1 MNYKT
6 KTKDNMKKWFI
17 ENNKLVKIRGK
28 YWLIPCISIW
38 YDKEYFFETGVTSPA
53 FGIQISFLN
62 FAYGLTIQ
70 KGY

>member
-1 MNYKT
+1 
-6 KTKDNMKKWFI
+6 MKNWFI
-17 ENNKLVKIRGK
+17 EENRFVRMRGR

-38 YDKEYFFETGVTSPA
+38 YDKYYFLETGVTSPA
-53 FGIQISFLN
+53 LGIQISFLN

>member
-1 MNYKT
+1 
-6 KTKDNMKKWFI
+6 MKHSMTKWFI
-17 ENNKLVKIRGK
+17 ENNRFVRFRGK
-28 YWLIPCISIW
+28 YWIIPCISIW
-38 YDKEYFFETGVTSPA
+38 NDKYYFLETGVTSPA

>member
-1 MNYKT
+1 
-6 KTKDNMKKWFI
+6 MKKWFI
-17 ENNKLVKIRGK
+17 ENNRFVTIRGK

-38 YDKEYFFETGVTSPA
+38 YDKEYFLETGVTSPA

>member
-1 MNYKT
+1 M
-6 KTKDNMKKWFI
+6 KWFI
-17 ENNKLVKIRGK
+17 ENNRFVRINGK

-38 YDKEYFFETGVTSPA
+38 YDKYHFLETGVTSPA
-53 FGIQISFLN
+53 FGLQISFIN

>member
-1 MNYKT
+1 MG
-6 KTKDNMKKWFI
+6 KWFI
-17 ENNKLVKIRGK
+17 ENNRLVRMIGM
-28 YWLIPCISIW
+28 YWLIPCIEIW
-38 YDKEYFFETGVTSPA
+38 YDKYRFLETGVTSPA

>member
-1 MNYKT
+1 
-6 KTKDNMKKWFI
+6 MKNWFI
-17 ENNKLVKIRGK
+17 EDNRFVKMRGR

-38 YDKEYFFETGVTSPA
+38 HDKYYFLETGITSPA

-62 FAYGLTIQ
+62 FTYGLTIQ

>member
-1 MNYKT
+1 
-6 KTKDNMKKWFI
+6 MKNWFI
-17 ENNKLVKIRGK
+17 ENNRFVKFRGK
-28 YWLIPCISIW
+28 YWLIPCISLW
-38 YDKEYFFETGVTSPA
+38 YDKDFFLETGVTSAA

>member
-1 MNYKT
+1 
-6 KTKDNMKKWFI
+6 MKNWFI
-17 ENNKLVKIRGK
+17 ENSKFVKFRGK
-28 YWLIPCISIW
+28 FWILPCISIW
-38 YDKEYFFETGVTSPA
+38 YDREYFLETGVTSPA

>member
-1 MNYKT
+1 M
-6 KTKDNMKKWFI
+6 KWFV
-17 ENNKLVKIRGK
+17 ENNRFVRIKGK

-38 YDKEYFFETGVTSPA
+38 YDKHHFLETGVTSPA

>member
-1 MNYKT
+1 
-6 KTKDNMKKWFI
+6 MKKWFI
-17 ENNKLVKIRGK
+17 ENNRLVKMRGR

-38 YDKEYFFETGVTSPA
+38 YDKYYFLETGVTSPA
-53 FGIQISFLN
+53 FGIQISFLS

>member
-1 MNYKT
+1 
-6 KTKDNMKKWFI
+6 MKKWFI
-17 ENNKLVKIRGK
+17 ENNRLVKIRGK

-38 YDKEYFFETGVTSPA
+38 YDKYYFFETGVTSPA

>member
-1 MNYKT
+1 
-6 KTKDNMKKWFI
+6 MKKWFI
-17 ENNKLVKIRGK
+17 ENNRLVKIRGK

-38 YDKEYFFETGVTSPA
+38 YDKEYFFETGVTSPS

>member
-1 MNYKT
+1 M
-6 KTKDNMKKWFI
+6 KWFV
-17 ENNKLVKIRGK
+17 ENNRFVKTRGK

-38 YDKEYFFETGVTSPA
+38 YDKYYFLETGVTSPA

>member
-1 MNYKT
+1 M
-6 KTKDNMKKWFI
+6 KWFV
-17 ENNKLVKIRGK
+17 EKNRFVKIRGK

-38 YDKEYFFETGVTSPA
+38 YDKHYFLETGVTSPA

>member
-1 MNYKT
+1 MTFKI
-6 KTKDNMKKWFI
+6 KTKDNMKNWFI
-17 ENNKLVKIRGK
+17 ENNRFVKFKGK

-38 YDKEYFFETGVTSPA
+38 YDKEHFLETGVTSPA